1 MGTSKCKLFDKKMK
15 IIVLTGGIGSGKSTL
30 LAWLR
35 SNGIPCFESDI
46 VGKQLLNSQLKQEVI
61 DCFGPELYPN
71 DVLDTKRMAQ
81 LVFQDKEALEKL
93 NYLVHPAVGK
103 AFKDFVEKNKNA
115 QIVVKEAAILFETG
129 AYKSCDFVILVCAPL
144 EKRISRVIQ
153 RDGVKRAEVLAR
165 MSKQWDDKKKSALA
179 DFVIEN
185 DSLELAI
192 EQLEAILKKLLA

>member
-1 MGTSKCKLFDKKMK
+1 MK
-15 IIVLTGGIGSGKSTL
+15 IIGLTGGIGSGKSTL

-46 VGKQLLNSQLKQEVI
+46 VGKQLLNGQLKQDVI

-93 NYLVHPAVGK
+93 NNLVHPAVGK
-103 AFKDFVEKNKNA
+103 AFKDFIETNKNA
-115 QIVVKEAAILFETG
+115 PILVKEAAILFETG

-165 MSKQWDDKKKSALA
+165 MSKQWDDNKKGALA

>member
-1 MGTSKCKLFDKKMK
+1 MK
-15 IIVLTGGIGSGKSTL
+15 IIGLTGGIGSGKSTL

-46 VGKQLLNSQLKQEVI
+46 VGKQLLNGQLKQDVI

-93 NYLVHPAVGK
+93 NNLVHPAVGK

-165 MSKQWDDKKKSALA
+165 MSKQWDDNKKSALA

-192 EQLEAILKKLLA
+192 QQLEAILKKLLA

>member
-1 MGTSKCKLFDKKMK
+1 MK
-15 IIVLTGGIGSGKSTL
+15 IIGLTGGIGSGKSTL
-30 LAWLR
+30 LAWFR

-46 VGKQLLNSQLKQEVI
+46 VGKQLLNGQLKQDVI
-61 DCFGPELYPN
+61 DYFGPELYPN

-93 NYLVHPAVGK
+93 NNLVHPAVGK

-129 AYKSCDFVILVCAPL
+129 GYKSCDFVILVCAPL

-165 MSKQWDDKKKSALA
+165 MSKQWDDNKKSALA

-192 EQLEAILKKLLA
+192 QQLEAILKKLLA

>member
-1 MGTSKCKLFDKKMK
+1 MK
-15 IIVLTGGIGSGKSTL
+15 IIGLTGGIGSGKSTL

-46 VGKQLLNSQLKQEVI
+46 VGKQLLNGQLKQDVI

-93 NYLVHPAVGK
+93 NNLVHPAVGK

-115 QIVVKEAAILFETG
+115 QILVKEAAILFETG

-165 MSKQWDDKKKSALA
+165 MLKQWDDNKKSALA

-192 EQLEAILKKLLA
+192 EQLEAILKKLLT

>member
-1 MGTSKCKLFDKKMK
+1 MK
-15 IIVLTGGIGSGKSTL
+15 IIGLTGGIGSGKSTL

-46 VGKQLLNSQLKQEVI
+46 VGKQLLNGQLKQDVI
-61 DCFGPELYPN
+61 DYFGPELYPN

-93 NYLVHPAVGK
+93 NNLVHPAVGK

-192 EQLEAILKKLLA
+192 QQLEAILKKLLA

>member
-1 MGTSKCKLFDKKMK
+1 MK
-15 IIVLTGGIGSGKSTL
+15 IIGLTGGIGSGKSTL

-46 VGKQLLNSQLKQEVI
+46 VGKQLLNGQLKQDVI

-93 NYLVHPAVGK
+93 NNLVHPAVGK

-129 AYKSCDFVILVCAPL
+129 GYKSCDFVILVCAPL

-153 RDGVKRAEVLAR
+153 RDGVKRAEVLVR
-165 MSKQWDDKKKSALA
+165 MSKQWDDNKKSALA

-185 DSLELAI
+185 DSQELAI
-192 EQLEAILKKLLA
+192 EQLEAILKKLLT

>member
-1 MGTSKCKLFDKKMK
+1 MK
-15 IIVLTGGIGSGKSTL
+15 IIGLTGGIGSGKSTL

-46 VGKQLLNSQLKQEVI
+46 VGKQLLNSQLKQDVI

-93 NYLVHPAVGK
+93 NNIVHPAVGK
-103 AFKDFVEKNKNA
+103 AFKDFIEKNKNA

-165 MSKQWDDKKKSALA
+165 MSKQWDDNKKSALA

-192 EQLEAILKKLLA
+192 QQLEAILKKLLA

>member
-1 MGTSKCKLFDKKMK
+1 MK
-15 IIVLTGGIGSGKSTL
+15 IIGLTGGIGSGKSTL

-46 VGKQLLNSQLKQEVI
+46 VGKQLLNGQLKQDII

-71 DVLDTKRMAQ
+71 DVLDTMKMAQ
-81 LVFQDKEALEKL
+81 LVFQDKEVLEKL
-93 NYLVHPAVGK
+93 NNLVHPAVGK

-165 MSKQWDDKKKSALA
+165 MSKQWDDNKKSVLA

-192 EQLEAILKKLLA
+192 QQLEAILKKLLA

>member
-1 MGTSKCKLFDKKMK
+1 MK
-15 IIVLTGGIGSGKSTL
+15 IIGLTGGIGSGKSTL

-46 VGKQLLNSQLKQEVI
+46 VGKQLLNGQLKQDVI

-93 NYLVHPAVGK
+93 NNLVHPAVGK

-129 AYKSCDFVILVCAPL
+129 GYKSCDFVILVCAPL

-165 MSKQWDDKKKSALA
+165 MSKQWDDNKKSALA

>member
-1 MGTSKCKLFDKKMK
+1 MK
-15 IIVLTGGIGSGKSTL
+15 IIGLTGGIGSGKSTL

-46 VGKQLLNSQLKQEVI
+46 VGKQLLNGQLKQDVI

-93 NYLVHPAVGK
+93 NNIVHPAVGK
-103 AFKDFVEKNKNA
+103 AFKDFIEKNKNA

-165 MSKQWDDKKKSALA
+165 MSKQWDDNKKSALA

>member
-1 MGTSKCKLFDKKMK
+1 MK
-15 IIVLTGGIGSGKSTL
+15 IIGLTGGIGSGKSTL
-30 LAWLR
+30 LAWFR

-46 VGKQLLNSQLKQEVI
+46 VGKQLLNGQLKQDVI
-61 DCFGPELYPN
+61 DYFGPELYPN

-93 NYLVHPAVGK
+93 NNLVHPAVGK

-129 AYKSCDFVILVCAPL
+129 AYKSCDFVILVYAPL

-165 MSKQWDDKKKSALA
+165 MSKQWDDNKKSALA

-185 DSLELAI
+185 DSLELTI

>member
-1 MGTSKCKLFDKKMK
+1 MK
-15 IIVLTGGIGSGKSTL
+15 IIGLTGGIGSGKSTL
-30 LAWLR
+30 LAWFR

-46 VGKQLLNSQLKQEVI
+46 AGKQLLNSQLKQDVI
-61 DCFGPELYPN
+61 DYFGPELYPN
-71 DVLDTKRMAQ
+71 DALDTKRMAQ

-93 NYLVHPAVGK
+93 NNLVHPAVGK

-129 AYKSCDFVILVCAPL
+129 AYKSCDFAILVYAPL

-153 RDGVKRAEVLAR
+153 RDGEKRAEVLAR
-165 MSKQWDDKKKSALA
+165 MSKQWDDNKKSALA

>member
-1 MGTSKCKLFDKKMK
+1 MK
-15 IIVLTGGIGSGKSTL
+15 IIGLTGGIGSGKSTL

-46 VGKQLLNSQLKQEVI
+46 VGKQLLNSQLKQDVI

-71 DVLDTKRMAQ
+71 DVLDTKKMAQ

-93 NYLVHPAVGK
+93 NNIVHPAVGK
-103 AFKDFVEKNKNA
+103 AFKDFIEKNKNA

-192 EQLEAILKKLLA
+192 QQLEAILKKLLA

>member
-1 MGTSKCKLFDKKMK
+1 MK
-15 IIVLTGGIGSGKSTL
+15 IIGLTGGIGSGKSTL

-46 VGKQLLNSQLKQEVI
+46 VGKQLLNSQLKQDII

-71 DVLDTKRMAQ
+71 DVLDTKKMAQ

-103 AFKDFVEKNKNA
+103 AFKDFIEKNKNA

-165 MSKQWDDKKKSALA
+165 MSKQWDDNKKSALA

-192 EQLEAILKKLLA
+192 QQLEAILKKLLA

>member
-1 MGTSKCKLFDKKMK
+1 MK
-15 IIVLTGGIGSGKSTL
+15 IIGLTGGIGSGKSTL

-35 SNGIPCFESDI
+35 SNGILCFESDI
-46 VGKQLLNSQLKQEVI
+46 VGKQLLNGQLKQDVI

-71 DVLDTKRMAQ
+71 DVLDTKVMAQ

-93 NYLVHPAVGK
+93 NNLVHPAVGK
-103 AFKDFVEKNKNA
+103 AFKDFIEKNKNA

-144 EKRISRVIQ
+144 GKRISRVIQ

-165 MSKQWDDKKKSALA
+165 MSKQWDDNKKGALA

>member
-1 MGTSKCKLFDKKMK
+1 MK
-15 IIVLTGGIGSGKSTL
+15 IIGLTGGIGSGKSTL

-46 VGKQLLNSQLKQEVI
+46 VGKQLLNGQLKQDVI

-71 DVLDTKRMAQ
+71 DVLDTKKMAQ

-93 NYLVHPAVGK
+93 NNIVHPAVGK
-103 AFKDFVEKNKNA
+103 AFKDFIEKNKNA

>member
-1 MGTSKCKLFDKKMK
+1 MK
-15 IIVLTGGIGSGKSTL
+15 IIGLTGGIGSGKSTL

-46 VGKQLLNSQLKQEVI
+46 VGKQLLNGQLKQDVI

-71 DVLDTKRMAQ
+71 DVLDTKKMAQ

-93 NYLVHPAVGK
+93 NNIVHPAVGK
-103 AFKDFVEKNKNA
+103 AFKDFIEKNKNA

-165 MSKQWDDKKKSALA
+165 MSKQWDDNKKSALA

>member
-1 MGTSKCKLFDKKMK
+1 MK
-15 IIVLTGGIGSGKSTL
+15 IIGLTGGIGSGKTTL

-46 VGKQLLNSQLKQEVI
+46 VGKQLLNGQLKQDVI

-93 NYLVHPAVGK
+93 NNFVHPAVGK

-129 AYKSCDFVILVCAPL
+129 AYKSCNFVILVCAPL

-165 MSKQWDDKKKSALA
+165 MSKQWDDNKKSALA

-192 EQLEAILKKLLA
+192 QQLEAILKKLLA

>member
-1 MGTSKCKLFDKKMK
+1 MK
-15 IIVLTGGIGSGKSTL
+15 IIGLTGGIGSGKSTL
-30 LAWLR
+30 LAWFR

-46 VGKQLLNSQLKQEVI
+46 VGKQLLNGQLKQDVI
-61 DCFGPELYPN
+61 DYFGPELYPN

-93 NYLVHPAVGK
+93 NNLVHPAVGK

-129 AYKSCDFVILVCAPL
+129 AYKSCDFVILVYAPL
-144 EKRISRVIQ
+144 EQRISRVIQ

-165 MSKQWDDKKKSALA
+165 MSKQWDDNKKSALA

-185 DSLELAI
+185 DSQELAI
-192 EQLEAILKKLLA
+192 EQLEAILKKLLT

>member
-1 MGTSKCKLFDKKMK
+1 MK
-15 IIVLTGGIGSGKSTL
+15 IIGLTGGIGSGKSTL
-30 LAWLR
+30 LAWFR

-46 VGKQLLNSQLKQEVI
+46 VGKQLLNGQLKQDVI
-61 DCFGPELYPN
+61 DYFGPELYPN

-93 NYLVHPAVGK
+93 NNLVHPAVGK

-129 AYKSCDFVILVCAPL
+129 GYKSCDFVILVCAPL

-165 MSKQWDDKKKSALA
+165 MSKQWDDNKKSALA

>member
-1 MGTSKCKLFDKKMK
+1 MK
-15 IIVLTGGIGSGKSTL
+15 IIGLTGGIGSGKSTL

-46 VGKQLLNSQLKQEVI
+46 VGKQLLNSQLKQDII

-71 DVLDTKRMAQ
+71 DVLDTKKMAQ

-103 AFKDFVEKNKNA
+103 AFKDFIEKNKNA

-192 EQLEAILKKLLA
+192 QQLEAILKKLLA

>member
-1 MGTSKCKLFDKKMK
+1 MK
-15 IIVLTGGIGSGKSTL
+15 IIGLTGGIGSGKSTL

-46 VGKQLLNSQLKQEVI
+46 VGKQLLNGQLKQDVI

-71 DVLDTKRMAQ
+71 DVLDTKKMAQ

-93 NYLVHPAVGK
+93 NNIVHPAVGK

-165 MSKQWDDKKKSALA
+165 MSKQWDDNKKSALA

-192 EQLEAILKKLLA
+192 QQLEAILKKLLA

>member
-1 MGTSKCKLFDKKMK
+1 MK
-15 IIVLTGGIGSGKSTL
+15 IIGLTGGIGSGKSSL

-46 VGKQLLNSQLKQEVI
+46 VGKQLLNGQLKQDVI
-61 DCFGPELYPN
+61 DYFGPELYPN

-93 NYLVHPAVGK
+93 NNLVHPAVGK
-103 AFKDFVEKNKNA
+103 AFKDFIEKNKNA

-165 MSKQWDDKKKSALA
+165 MSKQWDDNKKSALA

>member
-1 MGTSKCKLFDKKMK
+1 MK
-15 IIVLTGGIGSGKSTL
+15 IIGLTGGIGSGKSTL

-46 VGKQLLNSQLKQEVI
+46 VGKQLLNGQLKQDVI

-71 DVLDTKRMAQ
+71 DVLDTKVMAQ

-93 NYLVHPAVGK
+93 NNLVHPAVGK
-103 AFKDFVEKNKNA
+103 AFKDFIEKNKNA

-153 RDGVKRAEVLAR
+153 RDGVKRAEVLVR
-165 MSKQWDDKKKSALA
+165 ISKQWDDNKKSALA

-185 DSLELAI
+185 DSQELAI
-192 EQLEAILKKLLA
+192 EQLEAILKKLLT

>member
-1 MGTSKCKLFDKKMK
+1 MK
-15 IIVLTGGIGSGKSTL
+15 IIGLTGGIGSGKSTL

-46 VGKQLLNSQLKQEVI
+46 VGKQLLNGQLKQDVI

-71 DVLDTKRMAQ
+71 DVLDTKKMAQ

-93 NYLVHPAVGK
+93 NNIVHPAVGK
-103 AFKDFVEKNKNA
+103 AFKDFIEKNKNA

-165 MSKQWDDKKKSALA
+165 MSKQWDDNKKSALA

-185 DSLELAI
+185 DSQELAI
-192 EQLEAILKKLLA
+192 EQLEAILKKLLT

>member
-1 MGTSKCKLFDKKMK
+1 MK
-15 IIVLTGGIGSGKSTL
+15 IIGLTGGIGSGKSTL

-46 VGKQLLNSQLKQEVI
+46 VGKQLLNGQLKQDVI

-71 DVLDTKRMAQ
+71 DVLDTKKMAQ

-93 NYLVHPAVGK
+93 NNIVQPAVGK
-103 AFKDFVEKNKNA
+103 AFKDFIEKNKNA

-165 MSKQWDDKKKSALA
+165 MSKQWDDNKKSALA

>member
-1 MGTSKCKLFDKKMK
+1 MK
-15 IIVLTGGIGSGKSTL
+15 IIGLTGGIGSGKSTL
-30 LAWLR
+30 LAWFR

-46 VGKQLLNSQLKQEVI
+46 VGKQLLNGQLKQDVI

-93 NYLVHPAVGK
+93 NNLVHPAVGK

-165 MSKQWDDKKKSALA
+165 MSKQWDDNKKSALA

-185 DSLELAI
+185 DSQELAI
-192 EQLEAILKKLLA
+192 EQLEAILKKLLT

>member
-1 MGTSKCKLFDKKMK
+1 MK
-15 IIVLTGGIGSGKSTL
+15 IIGLTGGIGSGKSTL

-46 VGKQLLNSQLKQEVI
+46 VGKQLLNGQLKQDVI

-71 DVLDTKRMAQ
+71 DVLDTKKMAQ

-93 NYLVHPAVGK
+93 NNIVHPAVGK
-103 AFKDFVEKNKNA
+103 AFKDFIEKNKNA

-165 MSKQWDDKKKSALA
+165 MSKQWDDNKKSALA

-192 EQLEAILKKLLA
+192 EQLEAILNFKRDIRLKL

>member
-1 MGTSKCKLFDKKMK
+1 MK
-15 IIVLTGGIGSGKSTL
+15 IIGLTGGIGSGKSTL
-30 LAWLR
+30 LAWFR

-46 VGKQLLNSQLKQEVI
+46 VGKQLLNGQLKQDVI
-61 DCFGPELYPN
+61 DYFGPELYPN

-93 NYLVHPAVGK
+93 NNLVHPAVGK

-153 RDGVKRAEVLAR
+153 RDVVKRAEVLAR
-165 MSKQWDDKKKSALA
+165 MSKQWDDNKKSALA

>member
-1 MGTSKCKLFDKKMK
+1 MK
-15 IIVLTGGIGSGKSTL
+15 IIGLTGGIGSGKSTL
-30 LAWLR
+30 LAWFR

-46 VGKQLLNSQLKQEVI
+46 VGKQLLNGQLKQDVI
-61 DCFGPELYPN
+61 DYFGPELYPN

-93 NYLVHPAVGK
+93 NNLVHPAVGK

-165 MSKQWDDKKKSALA
+165 MSKQWDDNKKSALA

-192 EQLEAILKKLLA
+192 EQLEAILKKLLT

>member
-1 MGTSKCKLFDKKMK
+1 MK
-15 IIVLTGGIGSGKSTL
+15 IIGLTGGIGSGKSTL
-30 LAWLR
+30 LAWFR

-46 VGKQLLNSQLKQEVI
+46 VGKQLLNGQLKQDVI
-61 DCFGPELYPN
+61 DYFGPELYPN

-93 NYLVHPAVGK
+93 NNLVHPAVGK

-165 MSKQWDDKKKSALA
+165 MLKQWDDNKKSALA

>member
-1 MGTSKCKLFDKKMK
+1 MK
-15 IIVLTGGIGSGKSTL
+15 IIGLTGGIGSGKSTL

-35 SNGIPCFESDI
+35 SNGILCFESDI
-46 VGKQLLNSQLKQEVI
+46 VGKQLLNGQLKQDVI

-71 DVLDTKRMAQ
+71 DVLDTKVMAQ

-93 NYLVHPAVGK
+93 NNLVHPAVGK
-103 AFKDFVEKNKNA
+103 AFKDFIEKNKNA

-144 EKRISRVIQ
+144 GKRISRVIQ

-165 MSKQWDDKKKSALA
+165 MSKQWDDNKKGALA

-192 EQLEAILKKLLA
+192 EQLEAILKNLLA

>member
-1 MGTSKCKLFDKKMK
+1 MK
-15 IIVLTGGIGSGKSTL
+15 IIGLTGGIGSGKSTL
-30 LAWLR
+30 LAWFR

-46 VGKQLLNSQLKQEVI
+46 VGKQLLNGQLKQDVI

-93 NYLVHPAVGK
+93 NNLVHPAVGK

-165 MSKQWDDKKKSALA
+165 MSKQWDDNKKSALA

>member
-1 MGTSKCKLFDKKMK
+1 MK
-15 IIVLTGGIGSGKSTL
+15 IIGLTGGIGSGKSTL

-46 VGKQLLNSQLKQEVI
+46 VGKQLLNGQLKQDVI

-71 DVLDTKRMAQ
+71 DVLDTKKMAQ

-103 AFKDFVEKNKNA
+103 AFKDFIEKNKNA

-165 MSKQWDDKKKSALA
+165 MSKQWDDNKKSALA

-192 EQLEAILKKLLA
+192 QQLEAILKKLLA

>member
-1 MGTSKCKLFDKKMK
+1 MK
-15 IIVLTGGIGSGKSTL
+15 IIGLTGGIGSGKSTL

-46 VGKQLLNSQLKQEVI
+46 VGKQLLNGQLKQDVI
-61 DCFGPELYPN
+61 DYFGPELYPN

-93 NYLVHPAVGK
+93 NNLVHPAVGK

-115 QIVVKEAAILFETG
+115 QILVKEAAILFETG

-165 MSKQWDDKKKSALA
+165 MLKQWDDNKKSALA

>member
-1 MGTSKCKLFDKKMK
+1 MK
-15 IIVLTGGIGSGKSTL
+15 IIGLTGGIGSGKSTL

-46 VGKQLLNSQLKQEVI
+46 VGKQLLNSQLKQDII

-71 DVLDTKRMAQ
+71 DVLDTKKMAQ

-93 NYLVHPAVGK
+93 NNIVHPAVGK
-103 AFKDFVEKNKNA
+103 AFKDFIEKNKNA

-192 EQLEAILKKLLA
+192 QQLEAILKKLLA

>member
-1 MGTSKCKLFDKKMK
+1 MK
-15 IIVLTGGIGSGKSTL
+15 IIGLTGGIGSGKSTL

-46 VGKQLLNSQLKQEVI
+46 VGKQLLNSQLKQDII

-71 DVLDTKRMAQ
+71 DVLDTKKMAQ

-93 NYLVHPAVGK
+93 NNIVHPAVGK
-103 AFKDFVEKNKNA
+103 AFKDFIEKNKNA

>member
-1 MGTSKCKLFDKKMK
+1 MK
-15 IIVLTGGIGSGKSTL
+15 IIGLTGGIGSGKSTL

-46 VGKQLLNSQLKQEVI
+46 VGKQLLNGQLKQDVI

-93 NYLVHPAVGK
+93 NNLVHPVVWK

-115 QIVVKEAAILFETG
+115 QILVKEAAILFETG

-153 RDGVKRAEVLAR
+153 RDGVKKAEVLAR
-165 MSKQWDDKKKSALA
+165 MSKQWDDNKKSALA

>member
-1 MGTSKCKLFDKKMK
+1 MK
-15 IIVLTGGIGSGKSTL
+15 IIGLTGGIGSGKSTL

-46 VGKQLLNSQLKQEVI
+46 VGKQLLNGQLKQDVI

-71 DVLDTKRMAQ
+71 DVLDTKKMAQ

-93 NYLVHPAVGK
+93 NNLVHPAVGK

-165 MSKQWDDKKKSALA
+165 MSKQWDDNKKSALA

-192 EQLEAILKKLLA
+192 QQLEAILKKLLA